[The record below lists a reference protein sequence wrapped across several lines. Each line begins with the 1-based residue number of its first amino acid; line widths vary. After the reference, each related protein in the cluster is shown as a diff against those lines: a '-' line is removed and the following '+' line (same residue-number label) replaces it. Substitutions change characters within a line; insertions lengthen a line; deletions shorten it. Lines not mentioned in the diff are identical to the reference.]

1 MQRQKN
7 INFPRTMLILV
18 IALILIGNFTLTTI
32 ISFQNSKNVLRESL
46 INDELPQVSDRIYSE
61 IKLDLLPH
69 VFGASA
75 LADNIFIRE
84 WIRNGEID
92 KGLLVQYLDDICT
105 EYHVVTCFLVSDN
118 SSTYYNPNG
127 SFNISEDDPD
137 AGWYFSF
144 RDSGKMYELNNTV
157 NLDMDNMPTVF
168 INYRMVDASGEFI
181 GAAGFGLELDSIPGT
196 LEQFQDDFERHVYF
210 VDSQGSIITR
220 SEGAMMYQ
228 NNLYNVPELQDVVE
242 KIFTGSL
249 GSFEYKISDEIMLV
263 NTRYIPELD
272 WWILIEQKESEI
284 LEKIYPVLIK
294 NALVNLAA
302 ISLTMLLVIFAVTYF
317 NKQLEKMA
325 STDRLTGAINRQMFE
340 YALKQAIVRYSRSPA
355 SFSVIFIDIDQFKK
369 VNDGFGHLKGDQ
381 VLQRVAHII
390 QSSIRKADDFSRWGG
405 EEFIILAYDCDLQ
418 QGVKL
423 AEKIRK
429 VIKSEFGVYLPDHG
443 PVTVSIGVSEVKA
456 DDNEDSLL
464 NRADKA
470 LYQAKEQGRDCVSF
484 L

>member
-1 MQRQKN
+1 
-7 INFPRTMLILV
+7 
-18 IALILIGNFTLTTI
+18 
-32 ISFQNSKNVLRESL
+32 
-46 INDELPQVSDRIYSE
+46 
-61 IKLDLLPH
+61 
-69 VFGASA
+69 
-75 LADNIFIRE
+75 
-84 WIRNGEID
+84 
-92 KGLLVQYLDDICT
+92 
-105 EYHVVTCFLVSDN
+105 
-118 SSTYYNPNG
+118 
-127 SFNISEDDPD
+127 
-137 AGWYFSF
+137 
-144 RDSGKMYELNNTV
+144 
-157 NLDMDNMPTVF
+157 
-168 INYRMVDASGEFI
+168 
-181 GAAGFGLELDSIPGT
+181 
-196 LEQFQDDFERHVYF
+196 
-210 VDSQGSIITR
+210 
-220 SEGAMMYQ
+220 
-228 NNLYNVPELQDVVE
+228 VE

-249 GSFEYKISDEIMLV
+249 ESFEYKISDEIMLV
-263 NTRYIPELD
+263 NTRYMPELD

-284 LEKIYPVLIK
+284 LEKIYPILIK
-294 NALVNLAA
+294 NALVNLVA
-302 ISLTMLLVIFAVTYF
+302 ITLTMLLVIFAVTYF

-405 EEFIILAYDCDLQ
+405 EEFIVLAYDCNLQ

-429 VIKSEFGVYLPDHG
+429 VIKNEPWVYLPDHG
-443 PVTVSIGVSEVKA
+443 PVTVSIGVSEVKV